1 MVCEHTSV
9 LHADRVNNI
18 IHVQHGMTNSTYFQ
32 MKTDNFPTDKKTG
45 DQVIGHGDISVQI
58 KYADFSPVF
67 TNTQY

>member
-1 MVCEHTSV
+1 
-9 LHADRVNNI
+9 
-18 IHVQHGMTNSTYFQ
+18 